1 MLNFCLLLHEVVIV
15 YIKMNF
21 HSQETPLNW
30 SVETIE
36 ETLVPKDLLTAYIEK
51 LNSDQT
57 AHAEESAMF
66 LFLLK
71 NFINGLK
78 PPLSFSK
85 GRC

>member
-1 MLNFCLLLHEVVIV
+1 VTV

-21 HSQETPLNW
+21 NSQEAPLNW
-30 SVETIE
+30 SVEITE
-36 ETLVPKDLLTAYIEK
+36 ETLVPKDLLTACIEK
-51 LNSDQT
+51 LNNDQT

-71 NFINGLK
+71 NLINGLK